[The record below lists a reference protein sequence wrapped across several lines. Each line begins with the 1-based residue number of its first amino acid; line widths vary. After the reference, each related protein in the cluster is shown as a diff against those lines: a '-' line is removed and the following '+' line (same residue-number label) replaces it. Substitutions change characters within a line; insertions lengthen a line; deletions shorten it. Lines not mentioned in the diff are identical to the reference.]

1 MPASLESHTH
11 IHRDTHT
18 VATLTHDESLCQ
30 SVSSREFDRAACPSL
45 VALTTHP
52 HPIRLVLS
60 VSPPPPPPPP
70 PQPVSPS
77 LPTSPHSCLPAA
89 SASILQPSITDDVHL
104 NESHHTGAVCAVHVR
119 QALLAHAEL
128 CDMAMR
134 RMLRSLQQRP
144 IATLR
149 CLSLH
154 SRNFEVVCPP
164 GTRVYFS
171 AHTPTTTPALQQL
184 LRSSTTAS
192 A

>member
-1 MPASLESHTH
+1 MM
-11 IHRDTHT
+11 R
-18 VATLTHDESLCQ
+18 VCVNQ
-30 SVSSREFDRAACPSL
+30 FSRVRSRSIACPSL

-60 VSPPPPPPPP
+60 VSPPPPPPP

-104 NESHHTGAVCAVHVR
+104 NESHHTGAACTVHVR